1 MDASGSSTIIINW
14 IIVFLLLL
22 VNAFFVA
29 AEFAIVRARKTRI
42 EQLTKEGNVDAKI
55 ALKALEDVNFFIAA
69 VQVGVTIAS
78 IGIGWFGSPTV
89 EKMLAPMLVNVP
101 YAHSYIAQIVTAVIA
116 FVFITFLHVL
126 IGEQVPKCVALQYPE
141 KITLYVAKPM
151 DLFMTLSKPF
161 VWLLNKS
168 CNGIL
173 KAFRIPVNPSLK
185 TVHTIDDLD
194 MLVETSYDEG
204 VLNETEKDIFHNV
217 FQFSDL
223 TAHEV
228 MTPRTDMICV
238 PVDMPLEELNNLALE
253 NQYTRYP
260 VYEGD
265 IDHITGF
272 IHVKD
277 LFQLSLKNEICP
289 IDKIQRKIEL
299 VPETITLDKLVIMFK
314 KTRSQMA
321 VVVDE
326 FGGTSG
332 IITLEDVL
340 EEIFGDVQD
349 EFDID
354 EEIDIQEVMPDIYE
368 ANGTMR
374 LDELAKFFDV
384 PVEDLEVE
392 DVDTIAGLVVKELE
406 RIAVVGD
413 EVKYGDFEF
422 RVKEVDGARI
432 TKIQLTK
439 NEPAQAENEEN

>member
-1 MDASGSSTIIINW
+1 MDDSGFNTIIANW
-14 IIVFLLLL
+14 VIVFLLLL
-22 VNAFFVA
+22 VNAFFVS
-29 AEFAIVRARKTRI
+29 AEFAIVRARKAKI
-42 EQLTKEGNVDAKI
+42 EQMNKEGNVDAKL
-55 ALKALEDVNFFIAA
+55 ALKALDDVNFFIAA

-89 EKMLAPMLVNVP
+89 EKMLAPVLESVP
-101 YAHSYIAQIVTAVIA
+101 LGYAYIAQTITAVIA
-116 FVFITFLHVL
+116 FVIITYLHVI
-126 IGEQVPKCVALQYPE
+126 IGEQVPKCIALQYPE
-141 KITLYVAKPM
+141 KISLIVAKPM
-151 DLFMTLSKPF
+151 DVFMTLSKPF

-173 KAFRIPVNPSLK
+173 RILRIPVNPSLK

-194 MLVETSYDEG
+194 MFVENSYDEG
-204 VLNETEKDIFHNV
+204 VLNETEKDMFHNV
-217 FQFSDL
+217 LQFSDL

-228 MTPRTDMICV
+228 MTPRTDMVCV
-238 PVDMPLEELNNLALE
+238 PIDMPLEELNQLASE

-265 IDHITGF
+265 IDHITGLV
-272 IHVKD
+272 HVKD
-277 LFQLSLKNEICP
+277 LFMLSLKNEIRP
-289 IDKIQRKIEL
+289 IEKIQRKIQL

-314 KTRSQMA
+314 KQRAQMA

-354 EEIDIQEVMPDIYE
+354 EEKDIKEIQPNKYE
-368 ANGTMR
+368 ATGTMR
-374 LDELAKFFDV
+374 LDELAKYFDI
-384 PVEDLEVE
+384 PEEDLEVE

-406 RIAVVGD
+406 RIAKVGD
-413 EVKYGDFEF
+413 CVEYGSFVF
-422 RVKEVDGARI
+422 TVKEIDGARI
-432 TKIQLTK
+432 TKIQLEK
-439 NEPAQAENEEN
+439 HEQAQPVE

>member
-1 MDASGSSTIIINW
+1 MDDSGFSTIIINW

-22 VNAFFVA
+22 VNAFFVS

-42 EQLTKEGNVDAKI
+42 EQLNKEGNVDAKL
-55 ALKALEDVNFFIAA
+55 ALKALDDVNFFIAA

-78 IGIGWFGSPTV
+78 IGIGWFGSPTI
-89 EKMLAPMLVNVP
+89 EKMLAPVLENVP
-101 YAHSYIAQIVTAVIA
+101 TGQVYIAQAVTAVVA
-116 FVFITFLHVL
+116 FLVVTFLHVI
-126 IGEQVPKCVALQYPE
+126 IGEQVPKCIALQYPE
-141 KITLYVAKPM
+141 KISLYVAKPM
-151 DLFMTLSKPF
+151 NLFMTISKPF

-173 KAFRIPVNPSLK
+173 KALRIPVNPSLK

-194 MLVETSYDEG
+194 MFVENSYDEG
-204 VLNETEKDIFHNV
+204 VLNETEKDMFHNV
-217 FQFSDL
+217 LQFSDL

-238 PVDMPLEELNNLALE
+238 PIDTPLDELNKIATE

-265 IDHITGF
+265 IDHITGLV
-272 IHVKD
+272 HVKD
-277 LFQLSLKNEICP
+277 LFMLSLKNETCP
-289 IDKIQRKIEL
+289 IKKIQRKIPL

-314 KTRSQMA
+314 KQRAQMA

-354 EEIDIQEVMPDIYE
+354 EEQDIKEIGEDRYI
-368 ANGTMR
+368 ASGTMR
-374 LDELAKFFDV
+374 LDELAKFFDI
-384 PVEDLEVE
+384 PDEDLEVE
-392 DVDTIAGLVVKELE
+392 DVDTIAGLVVKEIE
-406 RIAVVGD
+406 RIAKVGD
-413 EVKYGDFEF
+413 VVNYESFTF
-422 RVKEVDGARI
+422 TVKEIDGARI
-432 TKIQLTK
+432 TKIELEKHPEIQTV
-439 NEPAQAENEEN
+439 EE

>member
-1 MDASGSSTIIINW
+1 MDESGFSTIIVNW

-22 VNAFFVA
+22 VNAFFVS

-42 EQLTKEGNVDAKI
+42 EQLKKEGNVDAKL
-55 ALKALEDVNFFIAA
+55 ALKALDDVNFFIAA

-89 EKMLAPMLVNVP
+89 ERMLAPVLENIPSTHV
-101 YAHSYIAQIVTAVIA
+101 YAAQIITAVIA
-116 FVFITFLHVL
+116 FLIVTFLHVI
-126 IGEQVPKCVALQYPE
+126 IGEQVPKCIALQYPE
-141 KITLYVAKPM
+141 KISLYVAKPM
-151 DLFMTLSKPF
+151 DLFMTISKPF

-173 KAFRIPVNPSLK
+173 KLLRIPVNPSLK

-194 MLVETSYDEG
+194 MFVENSYDEG
-204 VLNETEKDIFHNV
+204 VLNETEKDMFHNV
-217 FQFSDL
+217 LQFSDL

-238 PVDMPLEELNNLALE
+238 PIDTPLDELNKIATE

-260 VYEGD
+260 VYDGD
-265 IDHITGF
+265 IDHITGLV
-272 IHVKD
+272 HVKD
-277 LFQLSLKNEICP
+277 LFMLSLKNETCP
-289 IDKIQRKIEL
+289 IEKIQRKIPL

-314 KTRSQMA
+314 KQRAQMA

-354 EEIDIQEVMPDIYE
+354 EEQDIKEIGKNQYV

-374 LDELAKFFDV
+374 LDELAKFFDI
-384 PVEDLEVE
+384 PDEDLEVE
-392 DVDTIAGLVVKELE
+392 DVDTIAGLVVKQLE
-406 RIAVVGD
+406 RIAKVGD
-413 EVKYGDFEF
+413 SIEYGVFTF
-422 RVKEVDGARI
+422 TVKEIDGARI
-432 TKIQLTK
+432 TKIKLDK
-439 NEPAQAENEEN
+439 HEEAPVVEE

>member
-1 MDASGSSTIIINW
+1 MDDSGFSTIIINW

-22 VNAFFVA
+22 VNAFFVS

-42 EQLTKEGNVDAKI
+42 EQLNKEGNVDAKL
-55 ALKALEDVNFFIAA
+55 ALKALDDVNFFIAA

-78 IGIGWFGSPTV
+78 IGIGWFGSPTI
-89 EKMLAPMLVNVP
+89 EKMLAPVLENVP
-101 YAHSYIAQIVTAVIA
+101 IGQVYIAQAVTAVVA
-116 FVFITFLHVL
+116 FLVVTFLHVI
-126 IGEQVPKCVALQYPE
+126 IGEQVPKCIALQYPE
-141 KITLYVAKPM
+141 KISLYVAKPM
-151 DLFMTLSKPF
+151 NLFMTISKPF

-173 KAFRIPVNPSLK
+173 KALRIPVNPSLK

-194 MLVETSYDEG
+194 MFVENSYDEG
-204 VLNETEKDIFHNV
+204 VLNETEKDMFHNV
-217 FQFSDL
+217 LQFSDL

-238 PVDMPLEELNNLALE
+238 PIDTPLDELNKIATE

-265 IDHITGF
+265 IDHITGLV
-272 IHVKD
+272 HVKD
-277 LFQLSLKNEICP
+277 LFMLSLKNETCP
-289 IDKIQRKIEL
+289 IKKIQRKIPL

-314 KTRSQMA
+314 KQRAQMA

-354 EEIDIQEVMPDIYE
+354 EEQDIKEIGEDRYI
-368 ANGTMR
+368 ASGTMR
-374 LDELAKFFDV
+374 LDELAKFFDI
-384 PVEDLEVE
+384 PDEDLEVE

-406 RIAVVGD
+406 RIAKVGD
-413 EVKYGDFEF
+413 VVNYESFTF
-422 RVKEVDGARI
+422 TVKEIDGARI
-432 TKIQLTK
+432 TKIELEKHPEIQTV
-439 NEPAQAENEEN
+439 EE

>member
-1 MDASGSSTIIINW
+1 MDSPALNTIIVNW

-29 AEFAIVRARKTRI
+29 AEFAVVRARKAKI
-42 EQLTKEGNVDAKI
+42 EQLNKEGNIDAKL
-55 ALKALEDVNFFIAA
+55 ALKALEDVNVFIAA

-89 EKMLAPMLVNVP
+89 EKMLAPILTNVGE
-101 YAHSYIAQIVTAVIA
+101 AHTYIAQTVTAIIA
-116 FVFITFLHVL
+116 FLFITFLHVV
-126 IGEQVPKCVALQYPE
+126 IGEQVPKCIALQFPE
-141 KITLYVAKPM
+141 KIALVVAKPM
-151 DLFMTLSKPF
+151 DVFMAISRPF
-161 VWLLNKS
+161 VWLLNHT

-173 KAFRIPVNPSLK
+173 KLFRIPVNSSLR

-194 MLVETSYDEG
+194 LLVETSYDEG
-204 VLNETEKDIFHNV
+204 VINETEKDMYHNM

-238 PVDMPLEELNNLALE
+238 PKEMPIEELNKLASE

-260 VYEGD
+260 VYDGD
-265 IDHITGF
+265 IDHITGLV
-272 IHVKD
+272 HVKD
-277 LFQLSLKNEICP
+277 LFMLSLNNENRP
-289 IDKIQRKIEL
+289 IEEIQREIQL
-299 VPETITLDKLVIMFK
+299 VPETVTLDNLVKIFK

-354 EEIDIQEVMPDIYE
+354 EETDIEEIAPNEYL

-374 LDELAKFFDV
+374 LDELAKYFDI

-392 DVDTIAGLVVKELE
+392 DVDTIAGLVIKELE
-406 RIAVVGD
+406 RIAEVGD
-413 EVKYGDFEF
+413 SVSYGLFDFT
-422 RVKEVDGARI
+422 VKEIDGARI
-432 TKIQLTK
+432 TKILLTK
-439 NEPAQAENEEN
+439 KEPEPTEEV

>member
-1 MDASGSSTIIINW
+1 MSDSDFSIITINW
-14 IIVFLLLL
+14 IIVFLLLF

-29 AEFAIVRARKTRI
+29 AEFAIVRARKAKI
-42 EQLTKEGNVDAKI
+42 EQLTKEGNVDAKL
-55 ALKALEDVNFFIAA
+55 ALRALEDVNFFIAA

-78 IGIGWFGSPTV
+78 IGIGWFGSPTI
-89 EKMLAPMLVNVP
+89 EKMLTPIVAGFPEGH
-101 YAHSYIAQIVTAVIA
+101 AYIAHIIVAIIA
-116 FVFITFLHVL
+116 FTIITFIHVL

-151 DLFMTLSKPF
+151 DVFMTFSKPF

-173 KAFRIPVNPSLK
+173 KALKIPVNPSLK

-194 MLVETSYDEG
+194 LLVETSYDEG
-204 VLNETEKDIFHNV
+204 VLNETEKDMFHNMV
-217 FQFSDL
+217 QFSDL

-238 PVDMPLEELNNLALE
+238 SINTPLEELNKIATE

-260 VYEGD
+260 VYDED

-272 IHVKD
+272 VHVKD
-277 LFQLSLKNEICP
+277 LFQLLL
-289 IDKIQRKIEL
+289 DKKSKSVAQIQRKIPL
-299 VPETITLDKLVIMFK
+299 VPETITLDKLVILFK
-314 KTRSQMA
+314 KQRVQMA

-354 EEIDIQEVMPDIYE
+354 EEIDIREIKPNHYL

-374 LDELAKFFDV
+374 LDELAKFFDI
-384 PVEDLEVE
+384 PEEDLEVE
-392 DVDTIAGLVVKELE
+392 DVDTIAGLVVKQLE
-406 RIAVVGD
+406 RIAKVDDNVS
-413 EVKYGDFEF
+413 YGMFDFT
-422 RVKEVDGARI
+422 VKEVDGARI
-432 TKIQLTK
+432 TKILIVK
-439 NEPAQAENEEN
+439 NEVQTEEQQ

>member
-1 MDASGSSTIIINW
+1 MSDSGLSAITINW

-29 AEFAIVRARKTRI
+29 AEFAIVRARKTKI
-42 EQLTKEGNVDAKI
+42 EQLTKDGNIDAKL

-89 EKMLAPMLVNVP
+89 EKMLAPLLSNLP
-101 YAHSYIAQIVTAVIA
+101 DAHTYIAQAVTAIIA
-116 FVFITFLHVL
+116 FSVITYLHVL
-126 IGEQVPKCVALQYPE
+126 IGEQVPKCIALQYPE

-151 DLFMTLSKPF
+151 DVFMAVSKPF

-168 CNGIL
+168 CNAIL
-173 KAFRIPVNPSLK
+173 KAFRIPINPTLK

-194 MLVETSYDEG
+194 SLVESSFDEG
-204 VLNETEKDIFHNV
+204 VLNETEKDMFHNV

-228 MTPRTDMICV
+228 MTPRTDMVCV
-238 PVDMPLEELNNLALE
+238 SINTPLEELNKIAAE

-260 VYEGD
+260 VYDED

-272 IHVKD
+272 VHVKD
-277 LFQLSLKNEICP
+277 LFQLSLEGEIRS
-289 IDKIQRKIEL
+289 IKDFQRKIPL

-314 KTRSQMA
+314 KQRAQMA
-321 VVVDE
+321 IVIDE

-332 IITLEDVL
+332 VITLEDVL

-354 EEIDIQEVMPDIYE
+354 EEIDIKEVKPNQYL
-368 ANGTMR
+368 ANGAMR
-374 LDELAKFFDV
+374 LDELARFFDIDE
-384 PVEDLEVE
+384 EDLEVE
-392 DVDTIAGLVVKELE
+392 DVDTIAGLVVKQLE
-406 RIAVVGD
+406 RIAKIGD
-413 EVKYGDFEF
+413 CVSYGNFDFS
-422 RVKEVDGARI
+422 VKEMDGARI
-432 TKIQLTK
+432 TKILLTK
-439 NEPAQAENEEN
+439 KELQPGANDIG